1 VKIKEKI
8 RNWFKNYLPKI
19 KSFFVD
25 RKKRKKLIS
34 VVAVIVVVIIGAYY
48 GYRTYLKKNAVAI
61 VNGEIITLSDL
72 KQKIS
77 TYPEFY
83 QEYVKQ
89 APQQA
94 LEDFI
99 GEKLLMQKAKKFEGN
114 YKKRIKKAVEE
125 YKKDLLIKEFLTDQ
139 VLSKAQ
145 ISQDEI
151 KNYYNNNLK
160 DFLIPERVH
169 LYEIVVSTEE
179 EARNIL
185 NRLSSGEDFSEIAK
199 TESISQSKDKGGDLG
214 MISRGQLMPEL
225 EEILFSMKPNQ
236 VLEKVIRTDQ
246 GYHIIKIG
254 EKQPSHLQTLE
265 EATPTIRQILINQKR
280 SQLLNTYVNQIKNE
294 SKIIRFN
301 DKLKNL

>member
-1 VKIKEKI
+1 MKIKEKVK
-8 RNWFKNYLPKI
+8 NCLKNYLPKI
-19 KSFFVD
+19 KSCFAD
-25 RKKRKKLIS
+25 RKKRKKLVS
-34 VVAVIVVVIIGAYY
+34 GVAVIVVVIIGAYY

-61 VNGEIITLSDL
+61 VNGEIITLSEL

-139 VLSKAQ
+139 VLSKAE

-160 DFLIPERVH
+160 DFLMPERVH

-185 NRLSSGEDFSEIAK
+185 NRLSNGENFSEIAK

-280 SQLLNTYVNQIKNE
+280 SQLLNTYINQIKNE